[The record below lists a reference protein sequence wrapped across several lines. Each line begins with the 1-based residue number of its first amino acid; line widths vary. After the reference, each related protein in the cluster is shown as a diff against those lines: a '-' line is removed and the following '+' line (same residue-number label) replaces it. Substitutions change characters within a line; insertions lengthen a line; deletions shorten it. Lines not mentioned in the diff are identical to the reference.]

1 MSCCLTSPVCRY
13 GVYTTVLRLLC
24 PEDERIAMPLM
35 FGYLGVATSLL
46 FAPGLLWA
54 WRAGQLSNLS
64 SVIVGWLL
72 LKGLANNVLSDY
84 FWARAVVLTSPTV
97 VTVTPPFAAQARPPR
112 GSNGS
117 CNPQSRLD

>member
-1 MSCCLTSPVCRY
+1 
-13 GVYTTVLRLLC
+13 
-24 PEDERIAMPLM
+24 M

-97 VTVTPPFAAQARPPR
+97 VTVTTPFAAQARPPR